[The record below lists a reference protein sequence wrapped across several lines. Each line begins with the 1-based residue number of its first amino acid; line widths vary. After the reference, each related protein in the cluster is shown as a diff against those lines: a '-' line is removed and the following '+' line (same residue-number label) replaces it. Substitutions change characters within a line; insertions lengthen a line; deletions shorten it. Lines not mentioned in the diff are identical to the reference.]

1 MNREMQKPGFKC
13 EPALVPIGISSNRAQ
28 ECKWVPMSCQGC
40 MMNWW
45 KGERGG
51 DNLASIQIQGEVVIF
66 LVAL

>member
-1 MNREMQKPGFKC
+1 M
-13 EPALVPIGISSNRAQ
+13 PIGISSNRAQ

-40 MMNWW
+40 RMNWW
-45 KGERGG
+45 KGERGGG

>member
-1 MNREMQKPGFKC
+1 
-13 EPALVPIGISSNRAQ
+13 
-28 ECKWVPMSCQGC
+28 